1 MAGGVV
7 LVAQDCFPSL
17 HSLLAELAQ
26 QIGFVLRTVAPS
38 GDRAYVTDDEMVAA
52 WGPDVRLAL
61 LIWVTSTTS
70 HRCDLDRLLA
80 HGRMRGSLVGNKDFH
95 FAIYRA
101 AGNPVLVGQFEKLW
115 LRAGAVPAFCPKSCC
130 SDIRPGAMCRSHTT
144 MTRRCG
150 RLTPRHGSWSGGR
163 NPPRRGFT
171 CLPCLPWSDEVQ
183 RADRGNGRPEQR
195 HVRAMQSPPLRHHRH
210 G

>member
-17 HSLLAELAQ
+17 HFLLAELAQ

-52 WGPDVRLAL
+52 WGPDVRLAP

-70 HRCDLDRLLA
+70 YRCDLDRLLA

-115 LRAGAVPAFCPKSCC
+115 LRAGPVPAFWPKSCC
-130 SDIRPGAMCRSHTT
+130 SDIRPGVTHHHDAKMRPPHPPARVLV
-144 MTRRCG
+144 RRPKSTSPG
-150 RLTPRHGSWSGGR
+150 IY
-163 NPPRRGFT
+163 
-171 CLPCLPWSDEVQ
+171 LPALSSMV
-183 RADRGNGRPEQR
+183 
-195 HVRAMQSPPLRHHRH
+195 
-210 G
+210 